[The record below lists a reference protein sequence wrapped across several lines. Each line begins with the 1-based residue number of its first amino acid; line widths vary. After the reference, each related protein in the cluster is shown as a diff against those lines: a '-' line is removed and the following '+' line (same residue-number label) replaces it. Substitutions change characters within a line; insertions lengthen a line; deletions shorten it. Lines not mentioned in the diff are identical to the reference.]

1 VGVTPD
7 LNKVLNAI
15 TGSWLLFVV
24 SQFFAQPSAV
34 RIIAIVVIWLLLFSG
49 FWAKIKGFKIANGI
63 SSICLITLSTF
74 SVYYFIE
81 VVLKSGFQLSMA
93 NLFIIPQ
100 VIILVLSINVAN
112 ITLTNKDF
120 TILYNDKNDVSD
132 LARSFFK
139 ISATIFMVG
148 LGLATANDLLRLGV
162 F

>member
-1 VGVTPD
+1 
-7 LNKVLNAI
+7 
-15 TGSWLLFVV
+15 
-24 SQFFAQPSAV
+24 
-34 RIIAIVVIWLLLFSG
+34 
-49 FWAKIKGFKIANGI
+49 
-63 SSICLITLSTF
+63 
-74 SVYYFIE
+74 
-81 VVLKSGFQLSMA
+81 MA